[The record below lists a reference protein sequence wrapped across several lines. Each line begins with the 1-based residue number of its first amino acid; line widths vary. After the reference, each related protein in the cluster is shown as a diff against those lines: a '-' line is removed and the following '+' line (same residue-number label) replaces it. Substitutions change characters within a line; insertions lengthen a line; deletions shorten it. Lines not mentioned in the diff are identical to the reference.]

1 MMDMENTPL
10 NNDCEE
16 NSPVNVVPRL
26 TMMTSPSTLE
36 AARRPLS
43 LDEEPSEE
51 TNGES
56 SLNEEQISEVDEAEL
71 NPTDEAELNPM
82 DEEEVSSVAE
92 DEPSEVDEEEPSEV
106 DEEEPSEVDEEEL
119 SPVDEEEEEESIDFD
134 DPLCEQALR
143 EVNEEDRGEE
153 LSQTDEDASED
164 ARPAAHSCSTPPNS
178 RRPKA
183 PRAPRARQQWELYS
197 FRGKDGKR
205 WTLQRRVP
213 REREDIPPNT
223 PLKDTSESEEGSP
236 PAKTRRAHP
245 PRTLFFESSDDED
258 NPTGVGSVASDFAS
272 SSRQ

>member
-10 NNDCEE
+10 YNDSEE

-43 LDEEPSEE
+43 LGEELSEE

-56 SLNEEQISEVDEAEL
+56 SLNEEQISEVDEVEL

-92 DEPSEVDEEEPSEV
+92 DEPSEIDEEEPSEV
-106 DEEEPSEVDEEEL
+106 DEEEEEE
-119 SPVDEEEEEESIDFD
+119 PIDFD

-153 LSQTDEDASED
+153 LSQTTDEDQPSED

-183 PRAPRARQQWELYS
+183 PRAPRARQQRELYS

-213 REREDIPPNT
+213 RERDDTPPNT
-223 PLKDTSESEEGSP
+223 PLREDTESEEENP
-236 PAKTRRAHP
+236 PAKTR
-245 PRTLFFESSDDED
+245 
-258 NPTGVGSVASDFAS
+258 
-272 SSRQ
+272 